1 MNVHAHDPDS
11 PLLVLHSL
19 YGEVFRHLRPEAPAG
34 AIVYEVDAGLPD
46 VPNLVFVAAEVTP
59 DGQILGEP
67 IEVIVAKDWVK
78 AWFEARG
85 ADCASDLAP

>member
-1 MNVHAHDPDS
+1 MSAHAHDPDS

-34 AIVYEVDAGLPD
+34 SIVYEVDAGSPD
-46 VPNLVFVAAEVTP
+46 ALSIVFSAAELTP
-59 DGQILGEP
+59 DGKIQGEP
-67 IEVIVAKDWVK
+67 IEVIVAKDWLKV
-78 AWFEARG
+78 WFEARG